1 MDAEVK
7 SRRGLHKATIVIL
20 KIIPMLLA
28 LTTLLNQTLSYF
40 YIDIAAFGFIGGISL
55 IPMIFLYIA
64 SYCFQFCSYHRMF
77 LHYVVICD
85 ILTIYDYYI
94 GIPIS
99 NVALFLVNLIIAGI
113 SLFVILYLYLHAKS
127 CKRLITQNSK

>member
-7 SRRGLHKATIVIL
+7 SRRNLHKATIVIL
-20 KIIPMLLA
+20 KIIPMVLA

-85 ILTIYDYYI
+85 IINIYDYYI
-94 GIPIS
+94 GVPIS
-99 NVALFLVNLIIAGI
+99 NIALFLVNLIIAGI
-113 SLFVILYLYLHAKS
+113 CLFIILYLYLNAK
-127 CKRLITQNSK
+127 NSKKLSVKNNK